1 VPFLRHGIDVFDG
14 GSEHISTWFSE
25 FAVYVR
31 KECFRILKKC
41 LEIAV
46 EPLLYLLGSLLDS
59 THANLPATILIA
71 RKANLSGGLCHVIA
85 S

>member
-1 VPFLRHGIDVFDG
+1 VPFLRHCIDVFDG
-14 GSEHISTWFSE
+14 SSEHISTGFPE
-25 FAVYVR
+25 FVVNVG
-31 KECFRILKKC
+31 KECFRILKKI

-46 EPLLYLLGSLLDS
+46 EPLLYLLGRLLDS
-59 THANLPATILIA
+59 AHANLPTTILIA